1 MVQVRAPEEV
11 RKEYREAFD
20 RWMAD
25 LGKVHALF
33 LEGERMD
40 PLHLK
45 ALLTRE
51 SKSKERYDAARR
63 KMLGLPEPEEAP

>member
-1 MVQVRAPEEV
+1 MVQVRVDEAA
-11 RKEYREAFD
+11 RQEYRQAYD
-20 RWMAD
+20 RWMED
-25 LGKVHALF
+25 LARVHAVF

-63 KMLGLPEPEEAP
+63 RLLGLPDPEEAS